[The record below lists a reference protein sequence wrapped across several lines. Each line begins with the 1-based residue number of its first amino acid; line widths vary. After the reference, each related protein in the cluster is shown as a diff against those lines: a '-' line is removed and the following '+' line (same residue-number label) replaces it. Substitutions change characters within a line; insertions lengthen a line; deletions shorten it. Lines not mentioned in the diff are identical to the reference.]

1 LKNEK
6 GKMEMVWLP
15 LGLYEIVEETRKKL
29 GMNKSAFYRY
39 AIVRLLEELNV
50 LTKTVHEPEKKLPV
64 VPA

>member
-1 LKNEK
+1 MKNEK